1 MIVLRLFLIIMET
14 LMAKISIRKMLDA
27 RVETQSNLLEEQRKT
42 ISRQQQEL
50 ERFYTFRR
58 TDQNTIKDLD
68 KELKNY
74 QHEYQVIINRLDA
87 QQWLNVL
94 AHIQVKELQRKIR
107 FFEENNDSLALAAIP
122 MGS

>member
-1 MIVLRLFLIIMET
+1 
-14 LMAKISIRKMLDA
+14 MAKISIRKMLDA